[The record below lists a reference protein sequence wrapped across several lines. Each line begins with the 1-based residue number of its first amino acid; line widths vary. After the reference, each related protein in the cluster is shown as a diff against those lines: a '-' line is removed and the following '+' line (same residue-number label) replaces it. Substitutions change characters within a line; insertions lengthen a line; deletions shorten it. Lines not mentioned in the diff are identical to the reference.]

1 MKVAKLM
8 LGVPST
14 PMALVAFVFASLP
27 YIGPIYELDIHR
39 LAKNE

>member
-14 PMALVAFVFASLP
+14 PMALVAVLFASMPCLGT
-27 YIGPIYELDIHR
+27 I
-39 LAKNE
+39 